1 MSLLLEYHLILI
13 QDILKKF
20 YYTESS
26 DSNSIIYMLDHNFG
40 ISITSYS
47 WEILRGD
54 WFETGL
60 SSDHNSKLTVP
71 VPQWMR
77 HLKTSLT
84 LNRLTSPKPRDLSIS
99 IHSPETT
106 TAIESY
112 KPTSYQCDRKIIST
126 NWVN

>member
-26 DSNSIIYMLDHNFG
+26 DSNSIIYMLDHNFE

-54 WFETGL
+54 
-60 SSDHNSKLTVP
+60 
-71 VPQWMR
+71 
-77 HLKTSLT
+77 
-84 LNRLTSPKPRDLSIS
+84 
-99 IHSPETT
+99 
-106 TAIESY
+106 
-112 KPTSYQCDRKIIST
+112 
-126 NWVN
+126 